1 VTDTAFAYDELPAA
15 VQTIARPFYS
25 LFYLLHDKLPEGDAK
40 VRAIVKLLE
49 ARCAALQAAGM
60 PGGPVQKPPGEAV

>member
-1 VTDTAFAYDELPAA
+1 MTDSSFAYDDLPVAA
-15 VQTIARPFYS
+15 QALARPFYS

-49 ARCAALQAAGM
+49 ARCAALKALGM
-60 PGGPVQKPPGEAV
+60 PGGPVQKPPGGAV

>member
-1 VTDTAFAYDELPAA
+1 
-15 VQTIARPFYS
+15 
-25 LFYLLHDKLPEGDAK
+25 LHDKLPEGDAK

-60 PGGPVQKPPGEAV
+60 PGGPVQKPPGGAV

>member
-1 VTDTAFAYDELPAA
+1 MTDSAFAYADMPAA
-15 VQTIARPFYS
+15 LQGIARPFYS

-40 VRAIVKLLE
+40 VRAIVLLLE
-49 ARCAALQAAGM
+49 ARAAALKAMGM

>member
-1 VTDTAFAYDELPAA
+1 MTDSAFAYADMPAA
-15 VQTIARPFYS
+15 LHSIARPFYS

-60 PGGPVQKPPGEAV
+60 PGGPVQKPPGGAV